1 MKALWALE
9 KATVHEIRAQ
19 LLPER
24 PLAYTTV
31 MTVMGRLVHKGVA
44 EREKHGRSHL
54 YRPLVNEESVRE
66 HVLNQFVETFFRGSR
81 DELRRHLE
89 NGTKAARQTV
99 TVQPVLADQSKGAA
113 RGSASTTT
121 NEAEIDTS
129 LL

>member
-9 KATVHEIRAQ
+9 KATVHEVRAC

-31 MTVMGRLVHKGVA
+31 MTVMGRLVRKGVA
-44 EREKHGRSHL
+44 EREKRGRSHQ
-54 YRPLVNEESVRE
+54 YRPLAMEDSVRE
-66 HVLNQFVETFFRGSR
+66 DALNQMVDDFFKGSR

-89 NGTKAARQTV
+89 NGGTSPKPQAVGEPASEASMTHTGQRSAAAT
-99 TVQPVLADQSKGAA
+99 AA
-113 RGSASTTT
+113 KT
-121 NEAEIDTS
+121 EFDTS

>member
-31 MTVMGRLVHKGVA
+31 MTVMGRLVRKGVA

-54 YRPLVNEESVRE
+54 YRPLVSEDSVRQ

-99 TVQPVLADQSKGAA
+99 TLQPVPADQSKGAA
-113 RGSASTTT
+113 RGSATTTT